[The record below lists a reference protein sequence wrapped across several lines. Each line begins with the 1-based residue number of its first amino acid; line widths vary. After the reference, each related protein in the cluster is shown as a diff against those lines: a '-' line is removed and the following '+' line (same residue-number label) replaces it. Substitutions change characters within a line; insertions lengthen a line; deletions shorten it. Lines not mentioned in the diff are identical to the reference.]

1 MANQAALFAALR
13 SFATRSVQDYDL
25 DAALEEVGQ
34 QTLTVLDLDGA
45 GITLKVA
52 ARGRP
57 TNYISATDPRTL
69 RVEREQDA
77 LGEGPCAD
85 AIAEGSPVVVSD
97 LHAVSH
103 WPRYTPVAL
112 ESNFRAVAGIPMFGG
127 ELVVGALNCYATQP
141 REWPKD
147 DLEAAQLLA
156 NVSSAHIAN
165 AASYADQAVLAKQ
178 LQHALDSRVLIEQ
191 AKGVI
196 AERHRIT
203 MEEAFEALRAHA
215 RNQGAK
221 VHDVAADVLTG
232 RQAVE
237 P

>member
-1 MANQAALFAALR
+1 MANQPALFAALR
-13 SFATRSVQDYDL
+13 SFAIRSVQDYDL
-25 DAALEEVGQ
+25 DAALEEVGR
-34 QTLTVLDLDGA
+34 QTLSVLDIDGA

-69 RVEREQDA
+69 HVEREQDV

-85 AIAEGSPVVVSD
+85 AIAEGSPVVVND
-97 LHAVSH
+97 LRAVSH
-103 WPRYTPVAL
+103 WPRYRPVAL
-112 ESNFRAVAGIPMFGG
+112 ESDFRAVAGIPMFGG
-127 ELVVGALNCYATQP
+127 GRVVGALNCYAQQP
-141 REWPKD
+141 REWSQD
-147 DLEAAQLLA
+147 DLDAAQLLA
-156 NVSSAHIAN
+156 NVSSAYIAN
-165 AASYADQAVLAKQ
+165 AASYADQAVLAQQ

-196 AERHRIT
+196 AERHGIT
-203 MEEAFEALRAHA
+203 MEEAFETLRAHA

-221 VHDVAADVLTG
+221 VHQVAADVLTG
-232 RQAVE
+232 RQNVE